1 MSIGG
6 IGNNYN
12 MSVGNSLTSGNV
24 SVQLI
29 FAQLQMEL
37 AQANKD
43 SALSKIDMIKER
55 QAESKAITDAINN
68 LRSIKTAYDNKD
80 DIKKIGTFDKNAKFE
95 DELKEANG
103 YLAEAKTLQAQAKEG
118 GDNKNS
124 AQASQNKAS
133 SGEVESTD
141 MTNAMESY
149 YKKFGID
156 YDNSGKSSRQNF
168 NEWNR
173 AISNLDNRINF
184 LEAAVVLQKNGIE
197 IPEGKITS
205 EDIDSL
211 IASLES
217 VQEQVGSNI
226 QQEMIFVQDFMGQ
239 YNSFS
244 QGASSAIAKYSDV
257 LSALAQGR

>member
-80 DIKKIGTFDKNAKFE
+80 DIKKIGTFDKNAKF
-95 DELKEANG
+95 
-103 YLAEAKTLQAQAKEG
+103 
-118 GDNKNS
+118 
-124 AQASQNKAS
+124 
-133 SGEVESTD
+133 
-141 MTNAMESY
+141 
-149 YKKFGID
+149 
-156 YDNSGKSSRQNF
+156 
-168 NEWNR
+168 
-173 AISNLDNRINF
+173 
-184 LEAAVVLQKNGIE
+184 
-197 IPEGKITS
+197 
-205 EDIDSL
+205 
-211 IASLES
+211 
-217 VQEQVGSNI
+217 
-226 QQEMIFVQDFMGQ
+226 
-239 YNSFS
+239 
-244 QGASSAIAKYSDV
+244 
-257 LSALAQGR
+257 